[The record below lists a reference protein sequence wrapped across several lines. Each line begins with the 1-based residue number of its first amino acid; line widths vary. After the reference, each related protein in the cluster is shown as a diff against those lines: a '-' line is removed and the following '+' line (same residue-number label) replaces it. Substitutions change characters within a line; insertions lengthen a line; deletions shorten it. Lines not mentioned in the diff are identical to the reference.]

1 MKIKEI
7 RAFEV
12 DLKRA
17 RTTTG
22 VLQRGGRQPAA
33 PTERYARYRGARSKA
48 GAGWKQCACLV
59 TLDDGT
65 VGLGLGGVAGPGAPV
80 IQDHFRDHLVR
91 GPGTGTR

>member
-1 MKIKEI
+1 MKIKAI

-17 RTTTG
+17 RKSTG
-22 VLQRGGRQPAA
+22 PLRRGGRQPAA

-48 GAGWKQCACLV
+48 GPGWKQCACLV

-65 VGLGLGGVAGPGAPV
+65 VGLGLAGFAGPVAS
-80 IQDHFRDHLVR
+80 IINDHFRGHL
-91 GPGTGTR
+91 